1 MPKAETTN
9 LINVLTLYFS
19 SIHTHFDHRWI
30 DTLLHVFC
38 ALKRTLNQ
46 NTKRDFFNKNVV
58 ASNQQPAKQ
67 MRLFPLP
74 TLPFVL
80 SVILFLLTI
89 MNNQVNSL
97 KHDNGSFLSFG
108 GSSSENTG
116 GGISYSSRT
125 GGAANEISDYKY
137 GSIVKEI
144 SMPLTSGGKLPTSKS
159 HSSFGDGPNL
169 GERRS
174 SSFVSFRGGST
185 AYKPHAAGASV
196 GNGSNHSF
204 GSSPGGVLRRNSS
217 FASYRGGATST
228 KPASLDVVDGAGPP
242 FGAWIIPALT
252 CAVSYALYNISIK
265 KASNDIDPV
274 LGGVLLQV
282 VAAMMGMI
290 IFFGKSYGNTE
301 GHLVNQSGII
311 WSIAAGISVGM
322 AEILSFVVSG
332 KGVPATQSIPI
343 IIGGSVLFG
352 TMMGQFFLKEAVSYK
367 GWGGIL
373 LISTGIVLIGMEGDP
388 SPGH

>member
-1 MPKAETTN
+1 MK
-9 LINVLTLYFS
+9 LS
-19 SIHTHFDHRWI
+19 
-30 DTLLHVFC
+30 
-38 ALKRTLNQ
+38 
-46 NTKRDFFNKNVV
+46 
-58 ASNQQPAKQ
+58 
-67 MRLFPLP
+67 PL
-74 TLPFVL
+74 TLPFV
-80 SVILFLLTI
+80 SVIFIITI
-89 MNNQVNSL
+89 MNTNVNSL
-97 KHDNGSFLSFG
+97 KHDNGRVDSFLSFG

-116 GGISYSSRT
+116 GGLSYSSQ
-125 GGAANEISDYKY
+125 AADEISNYKY

-144 SMPLTSGGKLPTSKS
+144 SMPLTSSGGKLSTSKS

-185 AYKPHAAGASV
+185 AYKPQMGASI
-196 GNGSNHSF
+196 GYGSNHSF

-217 FASYRGGATST
+217 FASYRGGATAS
-228 KPASLDVVDGAGPP
+228 KPSVDFVNGSPP
-242 FGAWIIPALT
+242 FGVWIVPALT

-301 GHLVNQSGII
+301 GNLVNQSGVI
-311 WSIAAGISVGM
+311 WSIAAGIAVGM
-322 AEILSFVVSG
+322 AEILSFIVSG

-343 IIGGSVLFG
+343 VVGGSVLFG
-352 TMMGQFFLKEAVSYK
+352 TLMGQFFLKEVVSYK
-367 GWGGIL
+367 GWGGII
-373 LISTGIVLIGMEGDP
+373 LISSGIVLIGMEGDP
-388 SPGH
+388 SPAH